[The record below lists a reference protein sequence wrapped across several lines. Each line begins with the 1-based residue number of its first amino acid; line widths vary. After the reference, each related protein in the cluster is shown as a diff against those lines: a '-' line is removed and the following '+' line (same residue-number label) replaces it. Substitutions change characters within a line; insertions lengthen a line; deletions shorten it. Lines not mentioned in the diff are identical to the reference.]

1 MKSAFKIFLRLLA
14 GLAILFGICMVAIF
28 IYLNTPAG
36 AARHHQGDMSFGA
49 IFFFFSVL
57 VFIPLGVSHLLLRLA
72 AHLDDTRRAISKP
85 IRFDRAQFGKLI
97 LKIFLR
103 TLGTLGILIGV
114 GMSFEPYL
122 DPAMKDS
129 PGFTLFFFATLVF
142 IPFGGGYL
150 LISRAE
156 RLTRTAI
163 DPDSPDSF
171 LFKLGVALTLY
182 FFMMLAI
189 CLPIA
194 GRITLLILF
203 ILAFTR
209 IHRSWSS
216 KKFRT
221 PLGMLSWADVFDS
234 FFKGIGY
241 LVMGVVYALLTG
253 SVSGGSGGFKGGG
266 GSSGGGGASG
276 RW

>member
-1 MKSAFKIFLRLLA
+1 MKLFFKIILRLVA
-14 GLAILFGICMVAIF
+14 GLAILFGTGMVAAF
-28 IYLNTPAG
+28 VHLNTPSG
-36 AARHHQGDMSFGA
+36 AAHHPHGDMSFGF

-57 VFIPLGVSHLLLRLA
+57 VFIPLGLSYLLLRLA
-72 AHLDDTRRAISKP
+72 AHLDDAQHAISSP
-85 IRFDRAQFGKLI
+85 IKFDRAQIGKLI

-103 TLGTLGILIGV
+103 TLGTLAILVGV

-122 DPAMKDS
+122 DPATKDNV
-129 PGFTLFFFATLVF
+129 GITLFFYATLVF

-156 RLTRTAI
+156 RLDKTQV
-163 DPDSPDSF
+163 DPDSPAAF
-171 LFKLGVALTLY
+171 VFKLGVILTLY
-182 FFMMLAI
+182 FFFSLAI
-189 CLPIA
+189 CLPTA
-194 GRITLLILF
+194 GRVTILIWF
-203 ILAFTR
+203 VLAFTR

-216 KKFRT
+216 RKFRT

-234 FFKGIGY
+234 ILKGIGY
-241 LVMGVVYALLTG
+241 LLMLIVYALLTG
-253 SVSGGSGGFKGGG
+253 GASGGGGFKGGG